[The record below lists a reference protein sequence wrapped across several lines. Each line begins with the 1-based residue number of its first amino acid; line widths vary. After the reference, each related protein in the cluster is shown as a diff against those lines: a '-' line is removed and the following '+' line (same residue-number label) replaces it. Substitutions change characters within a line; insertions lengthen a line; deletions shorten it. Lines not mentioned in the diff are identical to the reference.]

1 MSLEGAVPDHG
12 FTVKPLLPLCAA
24 LLAGLSAALSASAG
38 RADEMVIPD
47 VTYPRLPV
55 QAAGADGFVP
65 PGWTLEAQAKGD
77 LNGDGVP
84 DLAFVLHDADPKN
97 VVANAGG
104 LGADPLD
111 TNPRIL
117 GVAFGIK
124 GAGAYDL
131 VLQKH
136 ALIPRRTEPSVED
149 PFDADSSLG
158 IARGALH
165 VTLEFFADAGTWMT
179 SNTTET
185 FRWQKGGFA
194 LIGYDRTET
203 HRGSGEM
210 HGVSIN
216 YPAGRA
222 KRTHGATDSDKVDT
236 SWETL
241 SARPLLSLDQIGDGM
256 AFDPDQ
262 PPKR

>member
-1 MSLEGAVPDHG
+1 M
-12 FTVKPLLPLCAA
+12 KRLLPLCAA
-24 LLAGLSAALSASAG
+24 LLASLSASAG

-47 VTYPRLPV
+47 VTYPGLAA

-65 PGWTLEAQAKGD
+65 PGWKLEAQAKGD

-117 GVAFGIK
+117 AVAFGLK
-124 GAGAYDL
+124 GGGVYHLAL
-131 VLQKH
+131 ENH
-136 ALIPRRTEPSVED
+136 ALIPRRTEPTVED
-149 PFDADSSLG
+149 PFDADSGIG

-165 VTLEFFADAGTWMT
+165 VTLNFFANAGSWTT

-185 FRWQKGGFA
+185 FRWQKDRFA

-203 HRGSGEM
+203 DRSSGEM
-210 HGVSIN
+210 QGVSIN

-222 KRTHGATDSDKVDT
+222 KRTHGAIDSDTVKT
-236 SWETL
+236 RWETL
-241 SARPLLSLDQIGDGM
+241 PARPLLGLDQIGDGM

-262 PPKR
+262 PPPKP